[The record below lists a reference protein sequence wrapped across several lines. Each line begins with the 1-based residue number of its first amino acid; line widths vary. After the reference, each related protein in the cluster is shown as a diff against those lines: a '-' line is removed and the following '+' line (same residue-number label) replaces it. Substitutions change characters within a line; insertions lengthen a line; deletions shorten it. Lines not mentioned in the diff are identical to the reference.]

1 MKKNKRKIKVLPKLN
16 WRLRDKIIQAI
27 FKGQNLFIKNTGV
40 KISVEHFGNDGDF
53 WPRSRERRD
62 TCKIVFESVPTG
74 KALKLVNDYSIHKN
88 SHTNSVNSCAN
99 IDLYNLSLIP
109 FETASAKLLYDKTK

>member
-1 MKKNKRKIKVLPKLN
+1 MKNRKLKASPKLN

-40 KISVEHFGNDGDF
+40 KISVEHFGNDGEF
-53 WPRSRERRD
+53 WGRD
-62 TCKIVFESVPTG
+62 PKNSDICKIVFESVPTG
-74 KALKLVNDYSIHKN
+74 KALKLVRDYSIHKN
-88 SHTNSVNSCAN
+88 SHTNSINSCAN